1 MVNIMEGPCDTCAYY
16 KRVVVSNVEHAIPQ
30 EICKCFNP
38 DCPEHSAVYVFKF
51 RCSFWSKRNP

>member
-1 MVNIMEGPCDTCAYY
+1 MEGPCDTCAYY